1 MLRRQRE
8 GSIVCPNCGRLV
20 GVRDEACLGCGTRNP
35 SLWGFA
41 PALRRLGG
49 DFAFGTFLVFVCGA
63 LMLIALA
70 MSGTPTGGGGMFSLL
85 APDVRVQRLLG
96 ASGAY
101 PVFVQGRWW
110 TVLSAGWLHGGLLH
124 IVFNM
129 MWVRNLS
136 PAVSNLFGAGRMLII
151 WVIGGATGFTLSSI
165 AGYFLF
171 GVPILGTRA
180 GTTLGASAAIFA
192 LLGALVVYGRR
203 TGQKAMRKLVWGWV
217 VAGFLFGLLP
227 GIDNWAHLGGFLGG
241 LLVARILD
249 PLREE
254 KPIHILLGVV
264 LLSISLLAVVVSFL
278 TGYRALER

>member
-8 GSIVCPNCGRLV
+8 GSIVCPTCGRLV
-20 GVRDEACLGCGTRNP
+20 GVRDEACIVCGTRNP

-41 PALRRLGG
+41 PALRRLGE
-49 DFAFGTFLVFVCGA
+49 DFGFGKFLVFVCGT
-63 LMLIALA
+63 LMLVAVV
-70 MSGTPTGGGGMFSLL
+70 MSGTPTGGGVFSLL
-85 APDVRVQRLLG
+85 APNGRVLRLLG

-101 PVFVQGRWW
+101 PVFVEGHWW

-129 MWVRNLS
+129 MWVRDLS
-136 PAVSNLFGAGRMLII
+136 PAVSHLFGAGRMLII
-151 WVIGGATGFTLSSI
+151 WVVGSVTGFTLSSI

-171 GVPILGTRA
+171 GVPIIGTRA
-180 GTTLGASAAIFA
+180 GMTVGASAAIFA

-203 TGQKAMRKLVWGWV
+203 TGQKAMRKVVWGWV
-217 VAGFLFGLLP
+217 VAGFLIGFLP

-241 LLVARILD
+241 LLVSRLLD

-254 KPIHILLGVV
+254 KPIHILAGIV
-264 LLSISLLAVVVSFL
+264 LLSVSLLAVVVSFL
-278 TGYRALER
+278 TGYRALGR